1 MSAGLPR
8 NPDLFQYG
16 DQLWGIAPL
25 AGSDDEG
32 EGSTFALTRQ
42 MNLAG
47 QAAFG
52 TAQGLVGPV
61 RDRRA
66 SSAGDSRRA
75 GVSTSRVLVG
85 PAGGGV
91 HADHAPVDQAL
102 GVGVGLDGPQDPLPR
117 AVC

>member
-1 MSAGLPR
+1 MSASGPR

-16 DQLWGIAPL
+16 DQLWGISPL

-32 EGSTFALTRQ
+32 ERATSTLTPNESCRSGRLW
-42 MNLAG
+42 NG
-47 QAAFG
+47 QC
-52 TAQGLVGPV
+52 LVGPMP
-61 RDRRA
+61 DRRT
-66 SSAGDSRRA
+66 SSAGDSRWA

-85 PAGGGV
+85 PARGGV

-102 GVGVGLDGPQDPLPR
+102 GIGVGLDGPQDPLPR